1 MAKGVQVKGLSQ
13 LAAQARA
20 PRAARQKLRQNR
32 SKLLISIVNRGD
44 DERICELLN
53 DFSVALT
60 FSCMGMGTA
69 RSSVLNYLGIGTS
82 KKSVLLSLIPESDEE
97 AILNE
102 IGNKMSLYLVGRG
115 ISFTVPLS
123 AVSEIVANGI
133 ISAAA
138 AKTVDGRKVMKDK
151 DRTYDLIVAI
161 MSEGYVDEAMEAARG
176 AGAAGGTIIR
186 SRSLSNAKAEQFIGI
201 SVHEETEVLLILS
214 KREGK
219 MAIMDAI
226 SHSAGLK
233 TEAGGVLFSLP
244 VDRTGGGGAVGAAY
258 AQKLAESS
266 ADGSDGNAEGNAD
279 SNESGNEGSANP
291 DAAESTSGDA

>member
-1 MAKGVQVKGLSQ
+1 MAKIQPAKQQKSRP
-13 LAAQARA
+13 AQPRTART
-20 PRAARQKLRQNR
+20 ARQMLRPNR
-32 SKLLISIVNRGD
+32 AKLLISIVNRGD

-82 KKSVLLSLIPESDEE
+82 KKSVMFSLVPESDEE
-97 AILNE
+97 TILNE

-123 AVSEIVANGI
+123 AISEIVANGI
-133 ISAAA
+133 LSVAA

-161 MSEGYVDEAMEAARG
+161 LAEGYVDDAMEAARQ

-201 SVHEETEVLLILS
+201 SVHEETEILLILS

-219 MAIMDAI
+219 LAIMDAI
-226 SHSAGLK
+226 SQSAGLK
-233 TEAGGVLFSLP
+233 TEAGGMLFSLP
-244 VDRTGGGGAVGAAY
+244 VDKTVGVGAVGAAY
-258 AQKLAESS
+258 AQKQADEAEAVPVSV
-266 ADGSDGNAEGNAD
+266 AAEGT
-279 SNESGNEGSANP
+279 EEPSG
-291 DAAESTSGDA
+291 AAER

>member
-1 MAKGVQVKGLSQ
+1 MAKIQPAKQQKSRP
-13 LAAQARA
+13 AQPRTART
-20 PRAARQKLRQNR
+20 ARQMLRPNR
-32 SKLLISIVNRGD
+32 AKLLISIVNRGD

-82 KKSVLLSLIPESDEE
+82 KKSVMFSLVPESDEE
-97 AILNE
+97 TILNE

-123 AVSEIVANGI
+123 AISEIVANGI
-133 ISAAA
+133 LSASA

-161 MSEGYVDEAMEAARG
+161 LAEGYVDDAMEAARQ

-201 SVHEETEVLLILS
+201 SVHEETEILLILS

-219 MAIMDAI
+219 LAIMDAI
-226 SHSAGLK
+226 SQSAGLK
-233 TEAGGVLFSLP
+233 TEAGGMLFSLP
-244 VDRTGGGGAVGAAY
+244 VDKTVGVGAVGAAY
-258 AQKLAESS
+258 AQKQADEAEAAPVSV
-266 ADGSDGNAEGNAD
+266 AAEGT
-279 SNESGNEGSANP
+279 EEPSG
-291 DAAESTSGDA
+291 AAER

>member
-1 MAKGVQVKGLSQ
+1 MTKGVQTARERVQ
-13 LAAQARA
+13 TAQARMQ
-20 PRAARQKLRQNR
+20 RTARQSVRPNR
-32 SKLLISIVNRGD
+32 AKLLISIVNRGD
-44 DERICELLN
+44 DGKICELLN

-60 FSCMGMGTA
+60 FLCMGKGTA
-69 RSSVLNYLGIGTS
+69 RSSVLTYLGIKKK
-82 KKSVLLSLIPESDEE
+82 KKSVMLSLIPESDEE

-102 IGNKMSLYLVGRG
+102 IGNKMSLYLVWRG

-123 AVSEIVANGI
+123 AVSEIAANGI
-133 ISAAA
+133 CSAAA
-138 AKTVDGRKVMKDK
+138 AKTVDGRKIMKDK

-161 MSEGYVDEAMEAARG
+161 VSEGYVDDAMEAARA

-219 MAIMDAI
+219 MAIMEAI
-226 SHSAGLK
+226 SNSAGLK

-244 VDRTGGGGAVGAAY
+244 VDRTVGVGAVGAAY
-258 AQKLAESS
+258 AQKLAESGEPAAEAEKS
-266 ADGSDGNAEGNAD
+266 ANSGTEASSDAGNGGSD
-279 SNESGNEGSANP
+279 
-291 DAAESTSGDA
+291 

>member
-1 MAKGVQVKGLSQ
+1 MAKIQPAKQQKSRP
-13 LAAQARA
+13 AQPRTART
-20 PRAARQKLRQNR
+20 ARQMLRPNR
-32 SKLLISIVNRGD
+32 AKLLISIVNRGD

-82 KKSVLLSLIPESDEE
+82 KKSVMFSLVPESDEE
-97 AILNE
+97 TILNE

-123 AVSEIVANGI
+123 AISEIVANGI
-133 ISAAA
+133 LSAAA

-161 MSEGYVDEAMEAARG
+161 LAEGYVDDAMEAARQ

-201 SVHEETEVLLILS
+201 SVHEETEILLILS

-219 MAIMDAI
+219 LAIMDAI
-226 SHSAGLK
+226 SQSAGLK
-233 TEAGGVLFSLP
+233 TEAGGMLFSLP
-244 VDRTGGGGAVGAAY
+244 VDKTVGVGAVGAAY
-258 AQKLAESS
+258 AQKQADEAEAAPVSV
-266 ADGSDGNAEGNAD
+266 AAEGTEELSGA
-279 SNESGNEGSANP
+279 NER
-291 DAAESTSGDA
+291 

>member
-1 MAKGVQVKGLSQ
+1 MAKIQPAKQQKSRP
-13 LAAQARA
+13 AQPRTART
-20 PRAARQKLRQNR
+20 ARQMLRPNR
-32 SKLLISIVNRGD
+32 AKLLISIVNRGD

-82 KKSVLLSLIPESDEE
+82 KKSVMFSLVPESDEE
-97 AILNE
+97 TILNE

-123 AVSEIVANGI
+123 AISEIVANGI
-133 ISAAA
+133 LSAAA

-161 MSEGYVDEAMEAARG
+161 LAEGYVDDAMEAARQ

-201 SVHEETEVLLILS
+201 SVHEETEILLILS

-219 MAIMDAI
+219 LAIMDAI
-226 SHSAGLK
+226 SQSAGLK
-233 TEAGGVLFSLP
+233 TEAGGMLFSLP
-244 VDRTGGGGAVGAAY
+244 VDKTVGVGAVGAAY
-258 AQKLAESS
+258 AQKQADEAEATSVS
-266 ADGSDGNAEGNAD
+266 VAAEGT
-279 SNESGNEGSANP
+279 EELSG
-291 DAAESTSGDA
+291 AAER

>member
-1 MAKGVQVKGLSQ
+1 MAKIQPAKQQKSRP
-13 LAAQARA
+13 AQPRTART
-20 PRAARQKLRQNR
+20 ARQMLRSNR
-32 SKLLISIVNRGD
+32 AKLLISIVNRGD

-82 KKSVLLSLIPESDEE
+82 KKSVMFSLVPESDEE
-97 AILNE
+97 TILNE

-123 AVSEIVANGI
+123 AISEIVANGI
-133 ISAAA
+133 LSAAA

-161 MSEGYVDEAMEAARG
+161 LAEGYVDDAMEAARQ

-201 SVHEETEVLLILS
+201 SVHEETEILLILS

-219 MAIMDAI
+219 LAIMDAI
-226 SHSAGLK
+226 SQSAGLK
-233 TEAGGVLFSLP
+233 TEAGGMLFSLP
-244 VDRTGGGGAVGAAY
+244 VDKTVGVGAVGAAY
-258 AQKLAESS
+258 AQKQADEAEAAPVSV
-266 ADGSDGNAEGNAD
+266 AAEGTEEPSGA
-279 SNESGNEGSANP
+279 NER
-291 DAAESTSGDA
+291 

>member
-1 MAKGVQVKGLSQ
+1 MAKIQPAKQQKSRPVQPRT
-13 LAAQARA
+13 ART
-20 PRAARQKLRQNR
+20 ARQMLRPNR
-32 SKLLISIVNRGD
+32 AKLLISIVNRGD

-82 KKSVLLSLIPESDEE
+82 KKSVMFSLVPESDEE
-97 AILNE
+97 TILNE

-123 AVSEIVANGI
+123 AISEIVANGI
-133 ISAAA
+133 LSAAA

-161 MSEGYVDEAMEAARG
+161 LAEGYVDDAMEAARQ

-201 SVHEETEVLLILS
+201 SVHEETEILLILS

-219 MAIMDAI
+219 LAIMDAI
-226 SHSAGLK
+226 SQSAGLK
-233 TEAGGVLFSLP
+233 TEAGGMLFSLP
-244 VDRTGGGGAVGAAY
+244 VDKTVGVGAVGAAY
-258 AQKLAESS
+258 AQKQADEAEAAPVSV
-266 ADGSDGNAEGNAD
+266 AAEGTEELSGA
-279 SNESGNEGSANP
+279 NER
-291 DAAESTSGDA
+291 

>member
-1 MAKGVQVKGLSQ
+1 MTKGVQTARERVQ
-13 LAAQARA
+13 TAQARMQ
-20 PRAARQKLRQNR
+20 RTARQSVRPNR
-32 SKLLISIVNRGD
+32 AKLLISIVNRGD
-44 DERICELLN
+44 DGKICELLN

-60 FSCMGMGTA
+60 FLCMGKGTA

-82 KKSVLLSLIPESDEE
+82 EKSVMLSLIPESDEE

-123 AVSEIVANGI
+123 AVSEIEANGI
-133 ISAAA
+133 CSAAA
-138 AKTVDGRKVMKDK
+138 AKTVDGSKIMKDK

-161 MSEGYVDEAMEAARG
+161 VSEGYVDDAMEAARA

-219 MAIMDAI
+219 MAIMEAI
-226 SHSAGLK
+226 SNSAGLK

-244 VDRTGGGGAVGAAY
+244 VDRTVGVGAVGAAY
-258 AQKLAESS
+258 AQKLAESGEPAAEAEKS
-266 ADGSDGNAEGNAD
+266 ANSGTEASSDAGNGGSD
-279 SNESGNEGSANP
+279 
-291 DAAESTSGDA
+291 

>member
-1 MAKGVQVKGLSQ
+1 MAKIQPAKQQKSRP
-13 LAAQARA
+13 AQ
-20 PRAARQKLRQNR
+20 PRTAKTARQMLRPNR
-32 SKLLISIVNRGD
+32 AKLLISIVNRGD

-82 KKSVLLSLIPESDEE
+82 KKSVMFSLVPESDEE
-97 AILNE
+97 TILNE

-123 AVSEIVANGI
+123 AISEIVANGI
-133 ISAAA
+133 LSAAA

-161 MSEGYVDEAMEAARG
+161 LAEGYVDDAMEAARQ

-201 SVHEETEVLLILS
+201 SVHEETEILLILS

-219 MAIMDAI
+219 LAIMDAI
-226 SHSAGLK
+226 SQSAGLK
-233 TEAGGVLFSLP
+233 TEAGGMLFSLP
-244 VDRTGGGGAVGAAY
+244 VDKTVGVGAVGAAY
-258 AQKLAESS
+258 AQKQADEAEAAPVSV
-266 ADGSDGNAEGNAD
+266 AAEGTEEPSGA
-279 SNESGNEGSANP
+279 NER
-291 DAAESTSGDA
+291 

>member
-32 SKLLISIVNRGD
+32 AKLLISIVNRGD

-226 SHSAGLK
+226 SQSAGLK

-244 VDRTGGGGAVGAAY
+244 
-258 AQKLAESS
+258 
-266 ADGSDGNAEGNAD
+266 
-279 SNESGNEGSANP
+279 
-291 DAAESTSGDA
+291 STARWEWER

>member
-1 MAKGVQVKGLSQ
+1 MAKIQPAKQQKSRP
-13 LAAQARA
+13 AQPRTART
-20 PRAARQKLRQNR
+20 ARQMLRPNR
-32 SKLLISIVNRGD
+32 AKLLISIVNRGD

-82 KKSVLLSLIPESDEE
+82 KKSVMFSLVPESDEE
-97 AILNE
+97 TILNE

-123 AVSEIVANGI
+123 AISEIVANGI
-133 ISAAA
+133 LSVAA

-161 MSEGYVDEAMEAARG
+161 LAEGYVDDAMEAARQ

-201 SVHEETEVLLILS
+201 SVHEETEILLILS

-219 MAIMDAI
+219 LAIMDAI
-226 SHSAGLK
+226 SQSAGLK
-233 TEAGGVLFSLP
+233 TEAGGMLFSLP
-244 VDRTGGGGAVGAAY
+244 VDKTVGVGAVGAAY
-258 AQKLAESS
+258 AQKQADEAEAAPVSV
-266 ADGSDGNAEGNAD
+266 AAEGTEELSGA
-279 SNESGNEGSANP
+279 NER
-291 DAAESTSGDA
+291 